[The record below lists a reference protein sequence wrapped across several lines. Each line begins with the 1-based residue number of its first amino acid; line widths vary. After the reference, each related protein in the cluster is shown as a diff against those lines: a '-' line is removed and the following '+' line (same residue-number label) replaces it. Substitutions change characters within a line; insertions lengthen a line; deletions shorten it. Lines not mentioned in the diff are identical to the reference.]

1 MAEAPTLTIRRDWP
15 RPSEAQLAAFR
26 DAPTGWVVD
35 AQGRRGALHHGI
47 RVLTQA
53 SRILGAALPVWSRGR
68 DNLAPYAALAVAK
81 PGDVLVIATED
92 FEMASVTGDIM
103 VGMARNGGIVGV
115 VTDGMV
121 RDVPGLDAV
130 GIPVFARGVSPN
142 SPQKDGP
149 GTIGL
154 PVVIGGLAIGP
165 GDLIV
170 ADGDGVVVVPREA
183 IAAVTAGLEE
193 VRAKEAQ
200 MDAAVGSG
208 AKQPGWLAGRLSR
221 PDIRFLD

>member
-1 MAEAPTLTIRRDWP
+1 MPEAPTLTIRRDWP
-15 RPSEAQLAAFR
+15 RPSAAELAAFR

-47 RVLTQA
+47 RVLTKT
-53 SRILGAALPVWSRGR
+53 SRILGTALPVWSRGR
-68 DNLAPYAALAVAK
+68 DNLAPYAALAFAK

-92 FEMASVTGDIM
+92 YEAASVTGDIM
-103 VGMARNGGIVGV
+103 VGMARNAGIVGV

-154 PVVIGGLAIGP
+154 PVVLGGLAVGP
-165 GDLIV
+165 GDLIL
-170 ADGDGVVVVPREA
+170 ADDDGVVVVPREA
-183 IAAVTAGLEE
+183 VGSVAAALDE

-200 MDAAVGSG
+200 MDAAVQSG
-208 AKQPGWLAGRLSR
+208 AKQPSWLAERLAR
-221 PDIRFLD
+221 PDIRFVD